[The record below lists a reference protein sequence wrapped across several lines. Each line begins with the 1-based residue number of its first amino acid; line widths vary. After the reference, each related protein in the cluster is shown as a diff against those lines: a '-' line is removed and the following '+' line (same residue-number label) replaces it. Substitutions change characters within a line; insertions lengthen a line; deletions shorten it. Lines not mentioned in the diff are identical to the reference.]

1 MLVPAEIAVSPTDM
15 GSGVGL
21 NACFGVVATGTIP
34 LSYQWQFN
42 SSNIAGAWRYHRVH
56 PTP

>member
-1 MLVPAEIAVSPTDM
+1 M